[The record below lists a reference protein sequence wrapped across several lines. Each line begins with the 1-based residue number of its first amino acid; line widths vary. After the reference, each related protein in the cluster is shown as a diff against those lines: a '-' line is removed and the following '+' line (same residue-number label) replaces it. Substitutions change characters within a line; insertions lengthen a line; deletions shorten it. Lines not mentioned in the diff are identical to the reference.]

1 MPETTLCLQV
11 MEVAKKKV
19 SLPLV
24 GQQAERAFTPF
35 AKKKKMPAEKAHYAA
50 ESDVRYVDFL
60 LSEESATITNVT
72 QTDILTDAGVPLRSV
87 FFKRYF
93 FLHFFTRSGQWC
105 CSVTGSGWS
114 IAHTRQRSKK
124 KMESAADQQKEKRV
138 FHIVRLTFCE
148 VL

>member
-1 MPETTLCLQV
+1 M
-11 MEVAKKKV
+11 
-19 SLPLV
+19 V

-35 AKKKKMPAEKAHYAA
+35 AKKKKMPAEKAYYAA

-93 FLHFFTRSGQWC
+93 FAFFLPGQGNGAAVSQDLDGQLRTRV
-105 CSVTGSGWS
+105 SVPKKKKWRALRT
-114 IAHTRQRSKK
+114 SKK
-124 KMESAADQQKEKRV
+124 KKGYFTLYDSPSVKSFEKYALVSR
-138 FHIVRLTFCE
+138 IM
-148 VL
+148 

>member
-1 MPETTLCLQV
+1 
-11 MEVAKKKV
+11 
-19 SLPLV
+19 
-24 GQQAERAFTPF
+24 
-35 AKKKKMPAEKAHYAA
+35 MPAEKAHYAA

-93 FLHFFTRSGQWC
+93 FLHFLPGQGNGAAVSQDLDGQLRTRV
-105 CSVTGSGWS
+105 SVP
-114 IAHTRQRSKK
+114 KK